1 MAFKMKNK
9 AVMKMAKMAGDS
21 RTAMKM
27 KNEAAMKMK
36 KQSAMK
42 MKDPMDM
49 KKDPMKMKK
58 DPMKM
63 KKEPMKMKKEPM
75 KMKKEP
81 MKMKKGSAMDMK
93 KEPMKMKKGSAMKK
107 KTDDDDKFMTEEQ
120 LDTFYKNQPEKTE
133 TTTYPKN
140 HPLSVAMR
148 KNKKLYNDGKISFE
162 ALEQLNAAALDKYKG
177 GGKTEVK

>member
-58 DPMKM
+58 IQ
-63 KKEPMKMKKEPM
+63 
-75 KMKKEP
+75 
-81 MKMKKGSAMDMK
+81 SYI
-93 KEPMKMKKGSAMKK
+93 
-107 KTDDDDKFMTEEQ
+107 EE
-120 LDTFYKNQPEKTE
+120 
-133 TTTYPKN
+133 
-140 HPLSVAMR
+140 R
-148 KNKKLYNDGKISFE
+148 
-162 ALEQLNAAALDKYKG
+162 AALQC
-177 GGKTEVK
+177 